1 MHACQQQSLTV
12 SHVVSLTVPKA
23 APAGTNPFDEDDDE
37 VGETAM
43 EQEITVNNTV
53 VNKEEMK
60 TLVNRKRSPAAFS
73 VSTFATWSVVGV
85 ASRAFSFSWF
95 LPTTFSSLLPQV
107 SCCGSAW
114 SLNGIAHKACVF
126 SSFLTVSCLAER

>member
-1 MHACQQQSLTV
+1 MHACQQSLTV

-37 VGETAM
+37 VGETAV

-53 VNKEEMK
+53 VNKEEIK

-73 VSTFATWSVVGV
+73 VSTFAMWSVVGV
-85 ASRAFSFSWF
+85 ASHAFSFSWF
-95 LPTTFSSLLPQV
+95 LSTTFYSLLPQV

-126 SSFLTVSCLAER
+126 SSSLTVSCLAER

>member
-1 MHACQQQSLTV
+1 MHACQQSLTV

-37 VGETAM
+37 VGETAV

-53 VNKEEMK
+53 VNKEEIK

-85 ASRAFSFSWF
+85 ASHAFSFSWF
-95 LPTTFSSLLPQV
+95 LPTIFFLL
-107 SCCGSAW
+107 
-114 SLNGIAHKACVF
+114 
-126 SSFLTVSCLAER
+126 SFLRCHVVALHGH

>member
-1 MHACQQQSLTV
+1 M

-37 VGETAM
+37 VGETAV

-53 VNKEEMK
+53 VNKEEIK
-60 TLVNRKRSPAAFS
+60 TLVNRKRSPAEFS
-73 VSTFATWSVVGV
+73 VSTFATWSVIGV
-85 ASRAFSFSWF
+85 ASCAFSFSWF
-95 LPTTFSSLLPQV
+95 LPTTFSSLVPQV

-114 SLNGIAHKACVF
+114 SLNGISHKACVC
-126 SSFLTVSCLAER
+126 SSSLTVSCLAER